1 MRKRVTVQGRTF
13 ELKANEY
20 AELKAQLNVAPSKFV
35 ALGVGGKVVDE
46 GDEVIEVERG
56 PYGVRMVLRGPNA
69 TGGGWWYFGIDN
81 YVIVTRKQYEALLKA
96 GVAVEQDD

>member
-35 ALGVGGKVVDE
+35 ALGGGGQVVDE

-69 TGGGWWYFGIDN
+69 TGGGWWYFGSDN
-81 YVIVTRKQYEALLKA
+81 YCHRHPEAVRGA
-96 GVAVEQDD
+96 GEGRRGGRAG